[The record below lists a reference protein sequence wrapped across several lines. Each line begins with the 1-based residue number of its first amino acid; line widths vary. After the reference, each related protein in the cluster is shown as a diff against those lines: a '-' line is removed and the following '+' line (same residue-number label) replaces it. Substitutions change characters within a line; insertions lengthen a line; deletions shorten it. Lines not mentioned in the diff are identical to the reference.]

1 MNSVDPNTMNT
12 GYPNTMNSIVPNTM
26 NTGYPNTMDTGYP
39 NIMNTG
45 YPNTM
50 NQKIVYNETDKP
62 WHHKSWLD
70 AADLKQLDMWKR
82 IAVGLGEAA
91 VNKKM
96 GTDIW
101 SILAKQEN
109 AQKN

>member
-1 MNSVDPNTMNT
+1 MNT

-26 NTGYPNTMDTGYP
+26 NTGYPNTM
-39 NIMNTG
+39 NSIV
-45 YPNTM
+45 PNTM

-82 IAVGLGEAA
+82 IAVGLGQAA

-109 AQKN
+109 AQKNATNTSKR